1 MDWLVRKRSGKVLS
15 YRKSRIENAI
25 DRALKASSTEGSS
38 REMADQVE
46 ASLYMSFFKPGSIPT
61 IEQIQNFIEE
71 TLMLR
76 KHTAAARSFI
86 LYREKRSEARDV
98 TAIFKGMDSLVAD
111 YIGRQDW
118 RVNENSNMNYSL
130 QGLNFYLSS
139 SITSRYWLSK
149 IYTPQIKEFQDS
161 GDMHI
166 HDLGVLG
173 PYCVG
178 WDLMELL
185 QGGFLGARGKIES
198 KPASHLRTALGQIV
212 NFFYTLQGEAAG
224 AQAFSNFDTLLAPF
238 IRYDNL
244 SYEQVIQ
251 CMQEFLFNINVP
263 TRVGFQ
269 TPFTNITMDL
279 RVPSTHKDLHVIVG
293 GEEKPEKYGD
303 FQNEMNILNRA
314 FCELMMKG
322 DAKGR
327 IFTFPIPTYNI
338 TKDFDWENDNLQ
350 PLWEMTGKYGIPY
363 FSNFV
368 NSDMSPEDSRSM
380 CCRLRLDNRE
390 LKARGG
396 GLFGSNPLTGSIG
409 VVTINIPRIAMVT
422 AGDRVAFFQ
431 RLGSVMESARESL
444 ELKRKFVEELTNRG
458 LYPYTR
464 YYLRHVKE
472 EAGTFW
478 ANHFSTIGLIGMNE
492 GALNFMGSGI
502 ATPEGKQW
510 SLEVLDFMRD
520 KLTEFQIETDHL
532 YNLEASPAESASY
545 SLAKKD
551 LKEFPDAAHQGLSN
565 PYYSNSVH
573 LPVNTHMDVYNLLK
587 HQDEL
592 QTRFT
597 GGTVVHLFI
606 GEAITDWRMVRTL
619 ARKIVNNFKLP
630 YFSFTPTFSICPVHG
645 YISGEHFQCPY
656 PHTDEEIE
664 KYGEIVEIYKTL
676 PENSFREVSIDQNM
690 KEQPSLF
697 LNIDKVDIK

>member
-1 MDWLVRKRSGKVLS
+1 MDWLVRKRGGKVVS
-15 YRKSRIENAI
+15 YRKSRIDNAI
-25 DRALKASSTEGSS
+25 DRALKASNTEGSS

-46 ASLYMSFFKPGSIPT
+46 ASLYMSFFKLGSIPT

-98 TAIFKGMDSLVAD
+98 KAIFKGMDNLVAD

-139 SITSRYWLSK
+139 SITARYWLSR

-166 HDLGVLG
+166 HDLGILG

-198 KPASHLRTALGQIV
+198 KPAAHLRTALGQMV

-244 SYEQVIQ
+244 SYKQVTQ
-251 CMQEFLFNINVP
+251 CLQEFLFNINVP

-279 RVPSTHKDLHVIVG
+279 RVPSTHKDLHVIIG
-293 GEEKPEKYGD
+293 GEEKKETYSD
-303 FQNEMNILNRA
+303 FQDEMNILNRA

-338 TKDFDWENDNLQ
+338 TSDFDWEDDELQ

-380 CCRLRLDNRE
+380 CCRLRLDHRE

-409 VVTINIPRIAMVT
+409 VVTVNIPRIALV
-422 AGDRVAFFQ
+422 AGGDKDAFFQ

-444 ELKRKFVEELTNRG
+444 ELKRKFVEELTERG

-472 EAGTFW
+472 EAGAFW

-492 GALNFMGSGI
+492 GVLNFMGRGI
-502 ATPEGKQW
+502 ATPEGKEW
-510 SLEVLDFMRD
+510 SLEVLDFMRN
-520 KLTEFQIETDHL
+520 KLTEFQVETDHL
-532 YNLEASPAESASY
+532 YNLEASPAEGASY
-545 SLAKKD
+545 RLANKDKKD
-551 LKEFPDAAHQGLSN
+551 FADAAHQGLSN

-573 LPVNTHMDVYNLLK
+573 LPVNTHMDIYSLLK

-619 ARKIVNNFKLP
+619 AKKIVTNFKLP
-630 YFSFTPTFSICPVHG
+630 YFSFTPTFSICPIHG
-645 YISGEHFQCPY
+645 YIPGEHFHCPY
-656 PHTDEEIE
+656 PHTDEEIS
-664 KYGEIVEIYKTL
+664 KFGEIVEATSTL
-676 PENSFREVSIDQNM
+676 PKDSYRDIERSACKTE
-690 KEQPSLF
+690 PSLF
-697 LNIDKVDIK
+697 LNIEKVDIK